1 MSTTNEPLLKVTDLS
16 ISFRKD
22 RVWQQVIHKVN
33 LSVQRGRVLGVVG
46 ESGSGKTVSS
56 LACMGLLPSGV
67 SRIDSGTAV
76 FDGHDLLENDFAK
89 AKDARGRR
97 ITMIFQEPMSSLN
110 PSMRCGE
117 QVAEALRQ
125 TGTRSGSIQDR
136 VTELFREVKLP
147 EPERIGKRYPH
158 ELSGGQKQRV
168 MIAMALAPDPDLI
181 IADEPT
187 TALDVTVQRSILALL
202 RQLQKERN
210 LSMLFIS
217 HDLDVVTA
225 VSDDVAVMWKGEVVE
240 HGKAGDVLRQPKHAY
255 TRGLLRSK
263 PPEKAER
270 KKLQTVRD
278 TLENR
283 EVTEHVYTSALTGKT
298 LLSVRNLKKNFVTRR
313 NVLGKPV
320 VFFKAVKGVSF
331 DLQEGE
337 TLGLVGESGCGKSTV
352 SRMIMGLLKPDAG
365 ELIWDDAAFSSSR
378 APAVQLV
385 FQDPYASLNPRKSA
399 GCSLVEAL
407 RVNRQTATD
416 AEANLRAEELLDQVG
431 LSPDS
436 FHKYPHS
443 FSGGQR
449 QRLVIARALCTNP
462 RLLILDESVAAL
474 DVSVQA
480 QILNLLNDLKAQM
493 GLTFLFISHD
503 LNVVRFMSDRILVMK
518 EGLIVESG
526 ASEQVFDAPEHAYT
540 KELLQSVKFPNQ
552 TA

>member
-1 MSTTNEPLLKVTDLS
+1 MNTTSEPLLRISNLS
-16 ISFRKD
+16 VSFRAENA
-22 RVWQQVIHKVN
+22 WHQVTHHVA
-33 LSVQRGRVLGVVG
+33 LSVQRGRVLGIVG

-56 LACMGLLPSGV
+56 LACMGLLPAGIA
-67 SRIDSGTAV
+67 RIDTGKAM
-76 FDGHDLLENDFAK
+76 FDGHDLLADDFAK

-125 TGTRSGSIQDR
+125 SGKHSGAIRSKVAQ
-136 VTELFREVKLP
+136 LFSEVNLP
-147 EPERIGKRYPH
+147 DPANIGRRYPH

-202 RQLQKERN
+202 RRLQQERN

-217 HDLDVVTA
+217 HDLDVVA
-225 VSDDVAVMWKGEVVE
+225 SVADDVAVMWKGEVVE
-240 HGKAGDVLRQPKHAY
+240 QGAAKDVLRSPQHAY

-263 PPEKAER
+263 PPETGER
-270 KKLQTVRD
+270 QRLQTVRD

-283 EVTEHVYTSALTGKT
+283 EVATQVFTSRLTGNA
-298 LLSVRNLKKNFVTRR
+298 LLEVRDLRKHFVTKR
-313 NVLGKPV
+313 NILGKPV
-320 VFFKAVKGVSF
+320 AYFEAVKGVSF
-331 DLQEGE
+331 DVLEGE

-352 SRMIMGLLKPDAG
+352 SRMVMDLLKPDAG
-365 ELIWDDAAFSSSR
+365 ELTWNDAALKSGGK
-378 APAVQLV
+378 PAVQLV

-399 GCSLVEAL
+399 GSSLVEAL
-407 RVNRQTATD
+407 TVNGPADSASAAKQ
-416 AEANLRAEELLDQVG
+416 RAEQLLEKVG

-436 FHKYPHS
+436 FGKYPHS

-462 RLLILDESVAAL
+462 KLLILDESVAAL

-480 QILNLLNDLKAQM
+480 QVLNLLNELKEQL

-518 EGLIVESG
+518 SGIIVERGES
-526 ASEQVFDAPEHAYT
+526 QKVFEAPQHSYT
-540 KELLQSVKFPNQ
+540 KELLSSVKL
-552 TA
+552 TAIDR